1 MTTWDGNF
9 AFIGAYRSLSKLY
22 VCDCLRFTELA
33 VAFISNHFPLVN
45 PAKESQDVGFLADII
60 PAV

>member
-22 VCDCLRFTELA
+22 VGDCLRFTELA
-33 VAFISNHFPLVN
+33 VAFISNHFPLVY
-45 PAKESQDVGFLADII
+45 PAKESQDVGF
-60 PAV
+60 VK